1 MIKLTTFI
9 FIHLFTY
16 LFIYLL
22 LKNVSFLH
30 EIVKSFYSAKS
41 FISTILHTK
50 ISFLNFKFSYS
61 GIRIYAIFGFCD
73 IHDFEFVTQQL
84 GKEVLSFV
92 NTIAE
97 IVHTKVHNWRGQCN
111 KNLGTISHS
120 IRYHLLF

>member
-1 MIKLTTFI
+1 MFHDI
-9 FIHLFTY
+9 
-16 LFIYLL
+16 
-22 LKNVSFLH
+22 
-30 EIVKSFYSAKS
+30 
-41 FISTILHTK
+41 
-50 ISFLNFKFSYS
+50 

-111 KNLGTISHS
+111 KNLGEIM
-120 IRYHLLF
+120 ILRYVNSFVVFM

>member
-1 MIKLTTFI
+1 M
-9 FIHLFTY
+9 
-16 LFIYLL
+16 
-22 LKNVSFLH
+22 
-30 EIVKSFYSAKS
+30 
-41 FISTILHTK
+41 
-50 ISFLNFKFSYS
+50 KFHSS

-111 KNLGTISHS
+111 KNLGTILHN
-120 IRYHLLF
+120 IRYHSLFSYTITYSNQNNIL